1 MDYAM
6 DCSVTE
12 SFNQQQLK
20 VQSKI
25 DAVSKGISIV
35 QTKLDNPEQ
44 LWGAL
49 SPFEKGL
56 YKDDASSWWGKK
68 EAALEQEK
76 AALDKE
82 KAALQQE
89 KAALQQE
96 KVLLLQIQLENE
108 KKTSPRGSKSS
119 SEASKPK
126 GPTIEMSPTA
136 ILDFL
141 EASAT
146 NSSKFHVRPHLLSPS
161 NLSFKLAGREAALKK
176 AAECMQVLSKPAS
189 ETSRASRKIPV
200 CSGLSGLGKSRMLE
214 EWKQIFDLAGIQQP
228 RLGTLVLYHNG
239 HQPHK
244 VEQSMKIQASFSW
257 RLLHRLFL
265 EGNGPGFADWFE
277 DFLPSNGDE
286 LSLRVALKVVV
297 ARMVKSGEL
306 KVGQT
311 LQMFLGV
318 DEYQSIEEVNGIR
331 VCKVVDRVEVQKEL
345 LPELLN
351 VLGDI
356 LSDPVDGI
364 CIYPMFAG
372 TDFSAISIANSSKTE
387 ILRLPMMLLS
397 PAEVETAVSSVTHGP
412 SLLMQSP
419 VRRHLF
425 YLGGVPRWAFEYISL
440 LLEKIQASN
449 HVILSIEEIEESFK
463 TIKNAYVE
471 EWGKKLE
478 DIDLIK
484 LAAYSVSGIPVEK
497 TSKVIAGM
505 KWSRIRDSSLCLLT
519 DNSEVLIPYAI
530 FHRIGRLIPNN
541 YFNAERCFI
550 ECVQGLIEKVD
561 SLIYDKAAWALWEVF
576 GAYFHSLRINAMLIV
591 ASPVVKLSTLFKGA
605 LVSGCDVEV
614 ELSPMTVMEYDDK
627 FGSTI
632 GNEIGRKGNSS
643 EKHDWLKDGL
653 VVINGE
659 NGKGV
664 DLFFGLKK
672 RGKNEYVICLDQ
684 RKRVAGG
691 NLGVGRIQTLLSS
704 ATIPPTA
711 LGPVM
716 VVPLLFSSLVS
727 TNVDELGSRS
737 AVVVTYAQLQQ
748 YHGGLWLHPAASPC
762 VNVNKDP
769 ISYIK
774 MLLTGD
780 GQDIQKVAN
789 VLVTRKRGFKSIE
802 SFADAVQKISK
813 HVKIENEEQ
822 IVFC

>member
-1 MDYAM
+1 
-6 DCSVTE
+6 
-12 SFNQQQLK
+12 FNQQQLK
-20 VQSKI
+20 VQSQS

-56 YKDDASSWWGKK
+56 YKDNASRWWGKK
-68 EAALEQEK
+68 EAALEKEK
-76 AALDKE
+76 AALD
-82 KAALQQE
+82 QE
-89 KAALQQE
+89 KVALLQE
-96 KVLLLQIQLENE
+96 KVLLLQIQLENK

-126 GPTIEMSPTA
+126 GPSIEMSPTA

-141 EASAT
+141 EAYAT
-146 NSSKFHVRPHLLSPS
+146 NSSKFHARPHLLSPS

-286 LSLRVALKVVV
+286 L
-297 ARMVKSGEL
+297 M
-306 KVGQT
+306 GQT

-331 VCKVVDRVEVQKEL
+331 VCKVVDQVEVQEEL

-387 ILRLPMMLLS
+387 SLRLPMMLLS
-397 PAEVETAVSSVTHGP
+397 PAEVETAISSVTHGP

-449 HVILSIEEIEESFK
+449 HVILSIKEIEESFK

-471 EWGKKLE
+471 EWGNKLE

-497 TSKVIAGM
+497 TSKVIGGI

-632 GNEIGRKGNSS
+632 GNKIGRKGNSS

-664 DLFFGLKK
+664 DVFFGLKK
-672 RGKNEYVICLDQ
+672 RGKNKYVICLDQ

-691 NLGVGRIQTLLSS
+691 NFGVGRIQTLLSS

-711 LGPVM
+711 LGAVM

-748 YHGGLWLHPAASPC
+748 YHSGLWVHPAASPC

-780 GQDIQKVAN
+780 GQDIQKVVNA
-789 VLVTRKRGFKSIE
+789 LVTRKRGFKSIE

-813 HVKIENEEQ
+813 HVKIENEER